1 MPNALQPTP
10 SLFLTAPLPPEL
22 RLSLLC
28 LSQRKLMRHAKY
40 SNRPEIE
47 AKQTYSTRKR
57 QSVSEVCIIWRQ
69 KRQSI
74 KENLI

>member
-10 SLFLTAPLPPEL
+10 ALFLT
-22 RLSLLC
+22 
-28 LSQRKLMRHAKY
+28 RKLMRHAKY